1 MELIVTD
8 SPAFIVITS
17 SLSIDIE
24 LTMADGVTAVTV
36 NVKLSIVLLCVEVTV
51 YVVTPSDVNYIV
63 LVLLV
68 KESSDHVAF

>member
-36 NVKLSIVLLCVEVTV
+36 NVKLSIVLLCAEVTV
-51 YVVTPSDVNYIV
+51 YVVTPSVV
-63 LVLLV
+63 SCTVFVLLCE
-68 KESSDHVAF
+68 ESSDHTAS